1 MKSKISNTVLP
12 GIALAALM
20 LFPAIQAIAQETDED
35 DTDDGQA
42 MTSQEQGQT
51 SLSESFEPSRAERI
65 REQRRQA
72 FEDTTYDI
80 HLRSFYFDRNK
91 FDGSE
96 SEAWAGGGWAGLKTG
111 WFRDRFAFGVTG
123 YGSFPIS
130 ADDDKDGTLL
140 LQPGQESYG
149 VVGELYAEIRITDAI
164 KANLGRRAYD
174 TPYINRNDNRMS
186 PNTFEAYTITGLHGN
201 AAEAGGEWRFG
212 GGYFDE
218 IKERNSEDF
227 VSMSRDAGASVEEG
241 VWALGANWKR
251 GDLSLGA
258 IDYYSDDI
266 INIFYT
272 EAKYAVALSD
282 EWKLTMAAQYTDEQA
297 TGDLLLNGN
306 DFDTNQWG
314 IKGDLGWGPAL
325 FTVAYTQTA
334 NDSNMQNPWSG
345 YPGYTSVQVEDFNR
359 AGENAVM
366 YRVGYSP
373 KAAPGLSMYALYVDG
388 DEPALSGQFEKSEW
402 DFNIQYAFQQQAL
415 KGLSVRFRYA
425 NVDQEDP
432 QSLDTDDVR
441 FIVYYDPPGF

>member
-1 MKSKISNTVLP
+1 MDGSNGKNPLP
-12 GIALAALM
+12 GIALAALL
-20 LFPAIQAIAQETDED
+20 LFPAATVVAQEAED
-35 DTDDGQA
+35 DEEEQFQS
-42 MTSQEQGQT
+42 SQEQGQT
-51 SLSESFEPSRAERI
+51 HLHESFEPTRAERI

-80 HLRSFYFDRNK
+80 HLRSFYLDRDK
-91 FDGSE
+91 FDDSV
-96 SEAWAGGGWAGLKTG
+96 SKAWAGGGWLGLKTG
-111 WFRDRFAFGVTG
+111 WFRDRFAFGITG

-130 ADDDKDGTLL
+130 ADDDEDGTLL
-140 LQPGQESYG
+140 LKPGQEGYG
-149 VVGELYAEIRITDAI
+149 VIGELYAEIRITDAI

-186 PNTFEAYTITGLHGN
+186 PNTFEAYTITGLYGN

-218 IKERNSEDF
+218 IKERNSDDF
-227 VSMSRDAGASVEEG
+227 VSMSVDAGATEEEG

-251 GDLSLGA
+251 GDFSVGA

-272 EAKYAVALSD
+272 EAKYAVALGD
-282 EWKLTMAAQYTDEQA
+282 EWKLTMSAQYTDQQS
-297 TGDLLLNGN
+297 TGEDLLSG

-325 FTVAYTQTA
+325 FTLAYTQTA
-334 NDSNMQNPWSG
+334 NEKGMQAPWSG

-366 YRVGYSP
+366 YRFGYSP
-373 KAAPGLSMYALYVDG
+373 KAAPGLSFYALYVDG
-388 DEPALSGQFEKSEW
+388 DEPAVSGQFEKSEW
-402 DFNIQYAFQQQAL
+402 DVNVQYAFPEGPL
-415 KGLSVRFRYA
+415 KGLALRFRYA
-425 NVDQEDP
+425 QVEQDDP
-432 QSLDTDDVR
+432 GNSNLNDMR